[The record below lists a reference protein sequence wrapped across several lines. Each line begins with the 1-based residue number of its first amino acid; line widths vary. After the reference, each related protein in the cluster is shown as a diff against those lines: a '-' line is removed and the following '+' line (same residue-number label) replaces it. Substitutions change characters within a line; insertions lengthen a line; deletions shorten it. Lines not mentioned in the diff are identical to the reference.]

1 MQRVA
6 ATWALEIAGQLLE
19 RGSGCYDAVAIYR

>member
-19 RGSGCYDAVAIYR
+19 RDSGWYDAVATYR